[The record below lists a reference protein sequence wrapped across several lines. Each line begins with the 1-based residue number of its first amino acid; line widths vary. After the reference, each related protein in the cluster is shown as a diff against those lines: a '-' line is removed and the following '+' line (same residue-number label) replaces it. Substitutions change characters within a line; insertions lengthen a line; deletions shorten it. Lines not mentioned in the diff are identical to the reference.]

1 MDADFEILYLAQ
13 ILGKLRTYVLCV
25 QVQITA
31 QTRLLVLTVYYTG
44 FMAQIYIISFYVYD
58 MMICLIVYEA
68 DNLEYLEC

>member
-31 QTRLLVLTVYYTG
+31 QTRLLVLTIYYTG
-44 FMAQIYIISFYVYD
+44 FMAEIYISFYVYD